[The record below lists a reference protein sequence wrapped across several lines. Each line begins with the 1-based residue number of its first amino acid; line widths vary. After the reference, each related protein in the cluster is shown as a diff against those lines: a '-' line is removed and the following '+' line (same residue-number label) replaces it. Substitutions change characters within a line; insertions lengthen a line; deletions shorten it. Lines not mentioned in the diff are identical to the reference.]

1 MCEKRELQ
9 KCGVSWSC
17 RHYEEKH
24 MNVEEGEKRLYKRRI
39 TVREKA
45 FAKH

>member
-1 MCEKRELQ
+1 
-9 KCGVSWSC
+9 
-17 RHYEEKH
+17 
-24 MNVEEGEKRLYKRRI
+24 MNVEGEKRLYKRRI

>member
-17 RHYEEKH
+17 RHYEEEH
-24 MNVEEGEKRLYKRRI
+24 MNVEGEKRLYKRRI